1 MRFLSGCALK
11 ASLLVL
17 QEDLDKEHAKE
28 RAERHLRHEFRL
40 MEIEE
45 EDKKESDE
53 HDNGTLL
60 IAQ

>member
-1 MRFLSGCALK
+1 M
-11 ASLLVL
+11 

-53 HDNGTLL
+53 HDNGACSSCFAGLL
-60 IAQ
+60 MHC